1 MDLAFLLGPR
11 STLFIGR
18 AMLHQLW
25 KSLLALLFPGGLIL
39 LLAIGFLRPQGLPMW
54 LHQPIAALPYIVL
67 TFGLIFGWYLASSRM
82 ILSLLVLTLADR
94 ALVLLPTIEAD
105 QETVGQTIVAITAFL
120 VPLNLLAFSLLKED
134 SLWTFRGLMRLL
146 LVLVQPVLLLW
157 LCRPDQ
163 HDLATSLFTG
173 ALVPPLFTVWTPI
186 PQPALVAFAAALLL
200 HGIRFVLHRDALEGG
215 AIWALV
221 AIFVAY
227 HTSRYGWHPTNFFM
241 TAGLILFATLL
252 QSFHRQTY
260 RDSLTGIPGRLAYDE
275 AIGQLGKRY
284 SVAVIGIDQLTQY
297 ANVHGK
303 SVSEQIL
310 KQIAPKVL
318 AVCTSGQVFR
328 TTGEELT
335 VLFPGKSTTE
345 ALSAL
350 DTIRK
355 SIEAVSLFLRG
366 RERVWEKER
375 VTQKTRPRD
384 QAVPVTLS
392 IGVAEKLNDGT
403 SLTLVIKS
411 AYRALYEAKGAG
423 GNVVKRGIEE
433 NVPVRRSPT
442 GTGRVSS
449 MSEYGT

>member
-1 MDLAFLLGPR
+1 
-11 STLFIGR
+11 
-18 AMLHQLW
+18 MLHQLW

-54 LHQPIAALPYIVL
+54 LQQPIAALPYIVL

-82 ILSLLVLTLADR
+82 ILSLLVLTLADQ
-94 ALVLLPTIEAD
+94 ALVLLPTTETD
-105 QETVGQTIVAITAFL
+105 QETVRQTIVAITAFV
-120 VPLNLLAFSLLKED
+120 VPLNLLAFSILKEG
-134 SLWTFRGLMRLL
+134 SLLTFRGLMRLL
-146 LVLVQPVLLLW
+146 LVLVQALLLFW
-157 LCRPDQ
+157 LCLPNQ
-163 HDLATSLFTG
+163 HDLATSLFAG
-173 ALVPPLFTVWTPI
+173 AFISPLFTEWTPI
-186 PQPALVAFAAALLL
+186 PQPGLAAFSTALLL
-200 HGIRFVLHRDALEGG
+200 HGVRFVLHRDALEGG
-215 AIWALV
+215 AIWALI

-241 TAGLILFATLL
+241 TAGLILFATLV

-260 RDSLTGIPGRLAYDE
+260 RDALTGIPGRLAYDE
-275 AIGQLGKRY
+275 AIGQLGKRF
-284 SVAVIGIDQLTQY
+284 SVAIIGIDQLTQY

-303 SVSEQIL
+303 SVSEQIF

-345 ALSAL
+345 ALSVL

-366 RERVWEKER
+366 GERVWEKER
-375 VTQKTRPRD
+375 VTQKTGPRD
-384 QAVPVTLS
+384 QALPITLS
-392 IGVAEKLNDGT
+392 IGVAEKLNDSAT
-403 SLTLVIKS
+403 LTLVIKS

-433 NVPVRRSPT
+433 NVPVRRTPT
-442 GTGRVSS
+442 GTGKVSS